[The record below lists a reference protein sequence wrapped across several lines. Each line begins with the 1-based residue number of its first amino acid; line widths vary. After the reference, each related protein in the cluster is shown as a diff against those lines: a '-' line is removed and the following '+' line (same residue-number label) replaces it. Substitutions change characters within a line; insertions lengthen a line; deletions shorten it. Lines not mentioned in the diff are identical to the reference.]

1 MKIIKENIDIF
12 SEIIFHNFNNSLF
25 DATFPSEL
33 KYTNVIPVFKKKDQN
48 NVENYRSRKVA
59 KMFG

>member
-33 KYTNVIPVFKKKDQN
+33 KNTNVIPVFKKKDQN

>member
-25 DATFPSEL
+25 HATFPSEL
-33 KYTNVIPVFKKKDQN
+33 KNTNVIPVFKKKDQN